1 MSDHRE
7 HDELMETLFAELA
20 PESEEREALM
30 EAHRLLEHD
39 LSRLADPM
47 PPPDFL
53 QNVMARVANAPVPAP
68 MRSEVVT
75 AVGIVV
81 VTLALAATAYVSTG
95 SVKSD
100 FGLAVAQLVIVVRE
114 TFVAMGSAL
123 AALWRTA
130 AVPMVAAL
138 GMMLLLSLLGL
149 KRLTSPVQAGSRVM
163 S

>member
-1 MSDHRE
+1 MNDHRE
-7 HDELMETLFAELA
+7 HDELLETLFAELA
-20 PESEEREALM
+20 PESQEREALM

-39 LSRLADPM
+39 LSRLADPL

-53 QNVMARVANAPVPAP
+53 ANVMARVANAPAPAP
-68 MRSEVVT
+68 LRSEVLT
-75 AVGIVV
+75 AVAIVA
-81 VTLALAATAYVSTG
+81 VTLGLAATAYVSTG

-100 FGLAVAQLVIVVRE
+100 FGLGVAQLVVVVRE

-149 KRLTSPVQAGSRVM
+149 KRLTSQAATGSRVM

>member
-7 HDELMETLFAELA
+7 RDELMETLFSQLA
-20 PESEEREALM
+20 PDSEEREALI

-39 LSRLADPM
+39 LSRLADPL

-53 QNVMARVANAPVPAP
+53 LKVMARVATAPAASPV
-68 MRSEVVT
+68 RSEVLT
-75 AVGIVV
+75 AAAIVG
-81 VTLALAATAYVSTG
+81 VTLGLAAIAYVSTG

-100 FGLAVAQLVIVVRE
+100 FGLALAQLVIGVRE

-149 KRLTSPVQAGSRVM
+149 KRLASPAATGSRVM

>member
-1 MSDHRE
+1 MSNQRDR
-7 HDELMETLFAELA
+7 ELMETLFSELA
-20 PESEEREALM
+20 PESEEREALI
-30 EAHRLLEHD
+30 EAHRLLESD
-39 LSRLADPM
+39 LSRLADPL

-53 QNVMARVANAPVPAP
+53 QNVMARVASAPAP
-68 MRSEVVT
+68 APARSEVMT
-75 AVGIVV
+75 AMAIVG
-81 VTLALAATAYVSTG
+81 VTLAFAAVAYVSTG

-114 TFVAMGSAL
+114 TLVAMGSAL

-149 KRLTSPVQAGSRVM
+149 KRLTSPAAAASRVM

>member
-1 MSDHRE
+1 MSNPQD
-7 HDELMETLFAELA
+7 HDELLESLYAELA
-20 PESEEREALM
+20 PDRQEREALV

-39 LSRLADPM
+39 LSRLADPL

-53 QNVMARVANAPVPAP
+53 QQVMARVAATPTSAPV
-68 MRSEVVT
+68 RSDILT
-75 AVGIVV
+75 AVAIVF
-81 VTLALAATAYVSTG
+81 VTLGLAAVAYVSTG
-95 SVKSD
+95 TVKSD

-149 KRLTSPVQAGSRVM
+149 KRLTSPVTAVSRVM